1 MFAVII
7 ARTWL
12 DYLEVRVFHISST
25 LDMLTLWLS
34 MISVGYAILA
44 VPVAI
49 APQTFRPA
57 SAKSVAAY
65 GSLPGILAMINQSIG
80 MLVGWLG
87 KGFLDDLEDT
97 STLALINDISLWETL
112 LVALVTL
119 TVATLVCEGAEWP
132 ARLAS
137 VRWGAESRAALS
149 LALLHPF
156 LLVALG
162 LAVAAAWHIFI
173 VVALGLTAFYLV
185 SPLSPPP
192 PCPPPLTPT
201 H

>member
-12 DYLEVRVFHISST
+12 DYLEVRVFQISST

-34 MISVGYAILA
+34 MIFVGYAILA

-97 STLALINDISLWETL
+97 STLAFINNISLWETL

-119 TVATLVCEGAEWP
+119 TAVSYTHLTL
-132 ARLAS
+132 
-137 VRWGAESRAALS
+137 
-149 LALLHPF
+149 
-156 LLVALG
+156 
-162 LAVAAAWHIFI
+162 
-173 VVALGLTAFYLV
+173 
-185 SPLSPPP
+185 
-192 PCPPPLTPT
+192 PT
-201 H
+201 KA